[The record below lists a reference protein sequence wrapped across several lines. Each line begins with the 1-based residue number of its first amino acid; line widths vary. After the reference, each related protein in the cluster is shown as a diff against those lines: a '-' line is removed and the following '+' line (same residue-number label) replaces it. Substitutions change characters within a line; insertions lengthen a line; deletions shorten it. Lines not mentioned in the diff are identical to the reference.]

1 MEDEMFTNDEIE
13 LIGEALDA
21 LKNKA
26 GSDWFNESMIGM
38 ILSKDSDESIK
49 KSKAKFDAKKDDR
62 QLLEDRITLLR
73 AKLIGLRDKQ
83 LVDEVASSI

>member
-1 MEDEMFTNDEIE
+1 MFTTEEID
-13 LIGEALDA
+13 LISEGLDA

-26 GSDWFNESMIGM
+26 GSDWFNESMIDM
-38 ILSKDSDESIK
+38 MFSKDSSESIK
-49 KSKAKFDAKKDDR
+49 KSKAKFDAEKADR

>member
-1 MEDEMFTNDEIE
+1 MFTNDEIE

-26 GSDWFNESMIGM
+26 GSDWFNESMIDM
-38 ILSKDSDESIK
+38 MFSKDSNGSIK
-49 KSKAKFDAKKDDR
+49 KSKAKFDAEKGDR

-73 AKLIGLRDKQ
+73 AKLIGIRDKQ
-83 LVDEVASSI
+83 LVDEVVSSI